1 MLISFSISHSRYI
14 RCFGLLT
21 AIFSDCFIRSTVLHI
36 LCDSKKG
43 VDHHGRRN
51 YALLSL
57 NALVRQPDAMTTS
70 IRVSSQQRQISHLY
84 TSSAIPS
91 YYFYSISIYIIH
103 LFCESFGFLVSS
115 GTLIDVI
122 MWMFSLLLFGVFQS
136 FVWVLSVGKVSWH
149 VTCLCCKVFITS
161 WLSFSCKKMVVSR
174 ESSHAEAKRKV
185 ISKRSALAGSELL
198 DKENKD
204 FASARA
210 VLAAGSTVQHWLRCF
225 FRS

>member
-1 MLISFSISHSRYI
+1 MVGATMLCWVSMLWFANLMRWQLASECHRSR
-14 RCFGLLT
+14 GK
-21 AIFSDCFIRSTVLHI
+21 SPI
-36 LCDSKKG
+36 L
-43 VDHHGRRN
+43 
-51 YALLSL
+51 
-57 NALVRQPDAMTTS
+57 
-70 IRVSSQQRQISHLY
+70 

-91 YYFYSISIYIIH
+91 YYSYSILIYIIH
-103 LFCESFGFLVSS
+103 LFCESFGFLVGS

-122 MWMFSLLLFGVFQS
+122 MWMFSLLLFRVFQS

-161 WLSFSCKKMVVSR
+161 WLSFSCKKMVVNR
-174 ESSHAEAKRKV
+174 ESSHAEARRKV

-198 DKENKD
+198 DKENKE

-210 VLAAGSTVQHWLRCF
+210 VLAKAGSTVLHWLRFF